1 MTKKKNRRKP
11 RRSSS
16 QLIRD
21 RRQIATLYLLGELQA
36 DIAEKVGLAQ
46 STVSRD
52 IQALHKK
59 WLLDANRDFD
69 EAKATEIAKI
79 DNLEMTY
86 HDAWMRSKE
95 DAVTVTVKE
104 YQDGETETTT
114 VTKGQVGDSR
124 FLSGIHECI
133 DKRCKIFGLNV
144 VNVHVQAD
152 WQGEA
157 LEKGLNP
164 DELFELFVSRH
175 MGKGEG
181 EMPLLED
188 GEGKE
193 GKDEKDDILDAEYQ
207 ELEPELESELEL
219 ELESC
224 V

>member
-1 MTKKKNRRKP
+1 
-11 RRSSS
+11 
-16 QLIRD
+16 
-21 RRQIATLYLLGELQA
+21 LG
-36 DIAEKVGLAQ
+36 VGQ
-46 STVSRD
+46 TTVSRD
-52 IQALHKK
+52 IKALQDQ
-59 WLLDANRDFD
+59 WLESSLVDFTA
-69 EAKATEIAKI
+69 AKATELAKI
-79 DNLEMTY
+79 DNLERIY
-86 HDAWMRSKE
+86 YDAWERSCE
-95 DAVTVTVKE
+95 DA
-104 YQDGETETTT
+104 ETTT
-114 VTKGQVGDSR
+114 KKAVEDGKKEATKTTKGQVGDPR
-124 FLSGIHECI
+124 FLNGVQWCI
-133 DKRCKIFGLNV
+133 DKRCKIFGLDV
-144 VNVHVQAD
+144 IKVHVQAD